1 MTDRDNNNDNRKNIE
16 KTDLSFED
24 FVDEYNRAPMTTF
37 TEKINSITDINELR
51 KLVLEKEEYI
61 FVLQQQI
68 DKKRFQ
74 SILDTFK
81 ETVIQDLILKNAIL
95 EDQVKE
101 RDQRI
106 QALEQEK
113 KTPLERI
120 QELEEH
126 QKQQDANI
134 NSQNL
139 LIANQGEEIL
149 KLKSE
154 NGNFT
159 KKQEETDRRLTEL
172 EKIITSKDGEITSK
186 TGEIDQLRKE
196 KALVVISD
204 LFDFYF
210 SQILKGWIDNNI
222 ELLNTYKSKK
232 LYKPVSANATR
243 IGRGETK
250 RMKFPLP
257 WEDFLKSY
265 KADKDFLDCIIEK
278 HGLDLIELNKYRI
291 ARNSF
296 VHLLQPNP
304 MESQLQN
311 HIYFTEVV
319 QSEHYGN
326 KIQESIQRTENILP
340 QLTDKPIYPSLQGL
354 IHQLRIKYP
363 PRFLLPTREEEDY
376 IDIND

>member
-1 MTDRDNNNDNRKNIE
+1 MSTDTQPTSFNDIDIPNKHWNNESVQKWCKVIGIPIQTTTTTTTSTGTQGHQVEEEYSDILKHLIDNGNQNFFKSHNIIATYGKDFPLEGRKETMDILCQE
-16 KTDLSFED
+16 
-24 FVDEYNRAPMTTF
+24 
-37 TEKINSITDINELR
+37 TEKRFKNRSETDQKIHPI
-51 KLVLEKEEYI
+51 LVAAG
-61 FVLQQQI
+61 
-68 DKKRFQ
+68 
-74 SILDTFK
+74 SP
-81 ETVIQDLILKNAIL
+81 
-95 EDQVKE
+95 DQ
-101 RDQRI
+101 
-106 QALEQEK
+106 
-113 KTPLERI
+113 
-120 QELEEH
+120 
-126 QKQQDANI
+126 NI

-222 ELLNTYKSKK
+222 ELLNTYKK

-304 MESQLQN
+304 MESQIQN
-311 HIYFTEVV
+311 NIYFTEVV

-340 QLTDKPIYPSLQGL
+340 VTNQFIL
-354 IHQLRIKYP
+354 HFRV
-363 PRFLLPTREEEDY
+363 
-376 IDIND
+376 